1 MVLQSIIERRYGMSS
16 KLVTITVTLLMVLL
30 PWSSLVSDELDN
42 GSQKNN
48 LVTQKSWGV
57 GGSNDTGWL
66 ELVAE
71 GADPINNTLAY
82 GDLFLD
88 FAPGAIIDNLTF
100 EISVNGSD
108 GYWVNQPQ
116 LTLVN
121 TQTEI
126 LDWSGNGDLGRQNN
140 FSNNPSS
147 VNQGIL
153 DAPLNPNSLTD
164 AYWDLPTG
172 ITIDDLIIEALRP
185 VDPKVSFSPVEITI
199 HDTAV
204 NPVDGSLFMLVN
216 EDLIRLDNNSIKHI
230 IDIESEIYGR
240 TLVVDDKNKQLIIGT

>member
-1 MVLQSIIERRYGMSS
+1 M
-16 KLVTITVTLLMVLL
+16 
-30 PWSSLVSDELDN
+30 
-42 GSQKNN
+42 
-48 LVTQKSWGV
+48 
-57 GGSNDTGWL
+57 
-66 ELVAE
+66 
-71 GADPINNTLAY
+71 
-82 GDLFLD
+82 
-88 FAPGAIIDNLTF
+88 
-100 EISVNGSD
+100 NGSD

-116 LTLVN
+116 ITLVN

-140 FSNNPSS
+140 FSNDPSS

-153 DAPLNPNSLTD
+153 DAPLDPNSLTD

-172 ITIDDLIIEALRP
+172 IIIDDLIIEALRP
-185 VDPKVSFSPVEITI
+185 VDPKVSFSPIEITI

-240 TLVVDDKNKQLIIGT
+240 TLVVDDKNKQLIIEVTIFNIKGKEIFKLYEGYQSIGKYSLLWNGVDFNQKAVPSGIYFLKMKTKNNSQIRKMILTK